1 VIVGEHVPISDIS
14 QGSVHDRKLGPV
26 VIVDSIQ
33 AEREVMDTHPG
44 QHTHF
49 VMQGLGD
56 QYGFLRRCGSKK
68 CR

>member
-1 VIVGEHVPISDIS
+1 
-14 QGSVHDRKLGPV
+14 
-26 VIVDSIQ
+26 
-33 AEREVMDTHPG
+33 MDTHPG